1 MEFHGIIKMTINM
14 TSTSIVLSHMLLPP
28 DLSRQW

>member
-1 MEFHGIIKMTINM
+1 M